1 MIQTRVYSLQHFTIR
16 GRIMLL
22 KPAIALR
29 RQVAVAEYTEASVR
43 LINFVDLA
51 SPRPVGPSC
60 LGRVVYDWLLE
71 SSLLFQ

>member
-1 MIQTRVYSLQHFTIR
+1 
-16 GRIMLL
+16 MLL

-43 LINFVDLA
+43 LIKFVDLA